1 MNFKIANILLIEQ
14 QNVSRYEYKVLQL
27 YVKIF
32 ALEISAPLRQS
43 LKHDIV
49 SMIMRVRSKDIL
61 VLYLWSKASV
71 QKDIAN
77 NRETEIG

>member
-1 MNFKIANILLIEQ
+1 MEQ

-43 LKHDIV
+43 LKHDSFNDNESTFKGHPRTLSV
-49 SMIMRVRSKDIL
+49 VKSECTEGYSK
-61 VLYLWSKASV
+61 
-71 QKDIAN
+71 
-77 NRETEIG
+77 